1 MNKSRS
7 KLNSK
12 RNSKRNSR
20 RNSRRDSRSSRSSE
34 IIILQ
39 KSKNPAKKYA
49 VTIGRKTINFGAKGY
64 SDYTI
69 HKDRSRMRRYETRHR
84 SRETWSKSGVKTA
97 GFWSKWILWN
107 KPSLNASISDT
118 RRRFGLKII
127 NRI

>member
-1 MNKSRS
+1 MNKS
-7 KLNSK
+7 NSK
-12 RNSKRNSR
+12 RNSKRNTKR
-20 RNSRRDSRSSRSSE
+20 KSRSSRSSE
-34 IIILQ
+34 TIILQ

-69 HKDRSRMRRYETRHR
+69 HRDISRMRRYEMRHR

-97 GFWSKWILWN
+97 GFWSKHILWN